1 MTNPLSALGSYFT
14 ASRGELAKVTWPN
27 RRQTVKLTIAVII
40 FSLVMAIFLGAVDFG
55 FQYLV
60 KTLILKS

>member
-1 MTNPLSALGSYFT
+1 MTNPLSALGSYFA

-40 FSLVMAIFLGAVDFG
+40 ISLVMAIFLGAVDFG